1 VERLITVPSNII
13 TLRSDLNNL
22 TPAMTALVWEI
33 AGALDEARIPANNTN
48 AIWLTVPTARLRGE
62 GSRQDNTWL
71 KECLRRLTG
80 MKLEGSWKNDEWG
93 AVLLAEWH
101 IEQNG
106 SVARLLIPPAA
117 IKTLNAPETFAKIEA
132 HAAHSLNG
140 HARRLYALLA
150 DKKRMGRPYWK
161 FELEELRALMQ
172 LEGKTAYERFGNLN
186 QKVLTPAIA
195 EINDLGTVTVK
206 MTTEKWGRSI
216 RWVRFDWDWKDPL
229 EASQTAA
236 ENERHSS
243 ARRKEQETNDA
254 PPLLD
259 DVPQG
264 DEVREWWNGIT
275 QAERDHWADQAGRMM
290 DGLPFLRNERD
301 LSKAAF
307 EKWEQ
312 AGRPNPPPSRERA
325 AAIPAPPKG
334 GKPQS
339 APSSP
344 ASGQGAD

>member
-1 VERLITVPSNII
+1 MERLITVPSNII

-243 ARRKEQETNDA
+243 ARRKGPDDGWLALPPKRARSVQGGIREMGTGRTPEPA
-254 PPLLD
+254 PLP
-259 DVPQG
+259 
-264 DEVREWWNGIT
+264 R
-275 QAERDHWADQAGRMM
+275 AGRSHSSAAQ
-290 DGLPFLRNERD
+290 GRQASVCPLVARKRAGGRLRRWN
-301 LSKAAF
+301 LSAALT
-307 EKWEQ
+307 
-312 AGRPNPPPSRERA
+312 ARHPPPTSGRQSPSRSRL
-325 AAIPAPPKG
+325 G
-334 GKPQS
+334 
-339 APSSP
+339 
-344 ASGQGAD
+344 DW